1 MSELLTNRRALV
13 TGGASGIGRAVALA
27 FGAEGAHVIL
37 ADRDGDGARA
47 VADEIAEAAG
57 ASRADAGET
66 GGPYRDAAPAA
77 AGTTATARVSTAE
90 VWEVDLADT
99 SALEE
104 RFRGSPLDVDILV
117 NNAGIQRIH
126 PLEEFPLEEWRF
138 IQTLMLESP
147 FVLTKAA
154 LPAMYERGW
163 GRIINLSSVHGIR
176 ASAFKSAYVAAKHG
190 LMGLTKTTA
199 LESGPKGVTCNAI
212 NPGYVMTPL
221 VESQVADQATTRGIS
236 EDAVLEEVFL
246 EHSAVPSLPGAEDVA
261 AIAVLMAS
269 EAGRAINGSGYS
281 IDGGWSAE

>member
-1 MSELLTNRRALV
+1 MTDLLKSRRALV

-27 FGAEGAHVIL
+27 FAAEGAHIIF

-47 VADEIAEAAG
+47 VADEIA
-57 ASRADAGET
+57 D
-66 GGPYRDAAPAA
+66 A
-77 AGTTATARVSTAE
+77 AGTAE
-90 VWEVDLADT
+90 TWEVDLADT

-104 RFRGSPLDVDILV
+104 RFRDAPLDIDILV

-126 PLEEFPLEEWRF
+126 PLEEFPLDEWRL

-154 LPAMYERGW
+154 LPKMYERGR

-199 LESGPKGVTCNAI
+199 LEGGPKGVTCNAI

-221 VESQVADQATTRGIS
+221 VESQVADQAKTRGIS

-246 EHSAVPSLPGAEDVA
+246 EHSAVPSLPGAEDIA

-269 EAGRAINGSGYS
+269 EAGRAINGSGHS

>member
-1 MSELLTNRRALV
+1 MTDLLTDRRALV
-13 TGGASGIGRAVALA
+13 TGGASGIGRAIARA
-27 FGAEGAHVIL
+27 FAAEGAHVIL
-37 ADRDGDGARA
+37 ADRDGGGARA
-47 VADEIAEAAG
+47 VADEIA
-57 ASRADAGET
+57 D
-66 GGPYRDAAPAA
+66 A
-77 AGTTATARVSTAE
+77 AGTAE
-90 VWEVDLADT
+90 TWEVDLADT

-104 RFRGSPLDVDILV
+104 RFRDSPLDIDILV
-117 NNAGIQRIH
+117 NNAGVQRIH
-126 PLEEFPLEEWRF
+126 PLEEFPLEEWRL

-147 FVLTKAA
+147 FVLSKAA

-199 LESGPKGVTCNAI
+199 LEGGPKGVTCNAI

-221 VESQVADQATTRGIS
+221 VESQVADQAKTRGIS

-246 EHSAVPSLPGAEDVA
+246 EHSAVPSLPGVEDIA

-269 EAGRAINGSGYS
+269 GAGRAINGSGYS

>member
-1 MSELLTNRRALV
+1 MAAGRLAAGRRIVGDMTDLLMHRRALV
-13 TGGASGIGRAVALA
+13 TGAASGIGRAVALA
-27 FGAEGAHVIL
+27 FAAEGAHVIL
-37 ADRDGDGARA
+37 ADRDGEGARS
-47 VADEIAEAAG
+47 VAEEIAEAAG
-57 ASRADAGET
+57 S
-66 GGPYRDAAPAA
+66 
-77 AGTTATARVSTAE
+77 AE

-104 RFRGSPLDVDILV
+104 RFADEPLDVDVLV

-126 PLEEFPLEEWRF
+126 PLEEFPLEDWRF

-154 LPAMYERGW
+154 LPAMYARGW

-199 LESGPKGVTCNAI
+199 LEGGPQGVTCNAI

-221 VESQVADQATTRGIS
+221 VESQVSDQAATRGIS

-269 EAGRAINGSGYS
+269 EAGRAINGAGYS
-281 IDGGWSAE
+281 IDGGWSAG